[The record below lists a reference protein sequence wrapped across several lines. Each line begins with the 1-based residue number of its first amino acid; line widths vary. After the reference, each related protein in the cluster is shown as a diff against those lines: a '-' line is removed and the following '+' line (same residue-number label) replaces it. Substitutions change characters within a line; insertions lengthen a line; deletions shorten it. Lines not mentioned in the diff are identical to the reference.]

1 VAMLGAYIGIVT
13 WPLISQYLLS
23 KFGYS
28 VAMGIMSTFS
38 IIHLIAGVSFIDPQ
52 LESSISGIKWLKIVL
67 KFQFKGVAKH

>member
-1 VAMLGAYIGIVT
+1 MVT

-38 IIHLIAGVSFIDPQ
+38 IIHLIGGVSFMDPQ
-52 LESSISGIKWLKIVL
+52 LKKKTSGIT
-67 KFQFKGVAKH
+67 

>member
-1 VAMLGAYIGIVT
+1 MLGGYIGVVT

-38 IIHLIAGVSFIDPQ
+38 ILHLIAGISFMDPQ
-52 LESSISGIKWLKIVL
+52 LENKSSGS
-67 KFQFKGVAKH
+67 